1 MSSFRYV
8 LPCAAILP
16 AIGVFYATRPAN
28 ADNVETTA
36 TALPVINR
44 TTIDGKAV
52 SIGTGK
58 LTVVALTGTTCPV
71 AKRYGPTLA
80 ALEKTYSARGVQF
93 VYINPTD
100 SEPTSDMRAAKT
112 RLGLKGSYVHDKTKE
127 IAKTLGA
134 TTTTEVFLLNSER
147 KVIYRGAVD
156 DQYGVTYSKSKP
168 GNNYLARAIDA
179 GLKGAA
185 PTVTKTSAPGCVLDL
200 SDVAPI
206 QKPVTY
212 HNRISRIIQ
221 ENCLPCHRPGGVGP
235 FTLDSFSKVKDRAA
249 MIKFVV
255 NNKQMPPW
263 FAADAKPSKWKNDR
277 SLSEA
282 DKRDLLTWID
292 SKTPLG
298 DAKEAP
304 APVTFNPDWQIG
316 KPDEIYQLPAPI
328 AIKADGFME
337 YQNVIV
343 PLNSTKDRWVKGIEI
358 IPTAR
363 QVVHHILVFV
373 VPKGQ
378 RGGGRSAENIE
389 GLNGY
394 FAIYVPG
401 NSSIMY
407 PDGLAKQIPANSD
420 LRFQIHYTPNG
431 EATTDQSK
439 IGFIYSETPPKHEV
453 RTAGVSNV
461 FINIPPGADNHK
473 EVATVTVP
481 SDVEVLSFLPHMHVR
496 GKACRYDVVSPDGKR
511 ETLLDVPRYDFNWQ
525 LSYEY
530 AKWKKL
536 EKGQKIEFSVWF
548 DNSDKNP
555 ANPDPT
561 KRVRWGDQTY
571 EEMHLGY
578 VEYIV
583 PGATPGGDTPGI
595 GARRR
600 QGVANVVEATFGR
613 LDRNSDGFVTAS
625 EAGSMWDQVRAADAN
640 NDGKVTLDEA
650 KKAFGG

>member
-1 MSSFRYV
+1 MSSFRYA
-8 LPCAAILP
+8 LPCAAIIPL
-16 AIGVFYATRPAN
+16 IGIFYANRPTDSAV
-28 ADNVETTA
+28 AGPTV
-36 TALPVINR
+36 PVMNR
-44 TTIDGKAV
+44 TTIDGTTV
-52 SIGTGK
+52 NIGTGK
-58 LTVVALTGTTCPV
+58 FTVIALTGTTCPV

-80 ALEKTYSARGVQF
+80 SLEKTYAAKGVQF
-93 VYINPTD
+93 VYVNPAE
-100 SEPTSDMRAAKT
+100 SETAAEMRSAKT
-112 RLGLKGSYVHDKTKE
+112 RLGLTGAYVHDKTKE
-127 IAKTLGA
+127 IAKTLEA
-134 TTTTEVFLLNSER
+134 TTTTEVFLLNAQR
-147 KVIYRGAVD
+147 QVIYRGAVD
-156 DQYGVTYSKSKP
+156 DQYGLTYSKAQPTNK
-168 GNNYLARAIDA
+168 YLARAIDSA
-179 GLKGAA
+179 LKNSA
-185 PTVTKTSAPGCVLDL
+185 PAVAKTPAPGCALDL
-200 SDVAPI
+200 SDVQPL

-235 FTLDSFSKVKDRAA
+235 FTLDTISKVKDRAA
-249 MIKFVV
+249 MIKQVV

-282 DKRDLLTWID
+282 DKRDLLAWID
-292 SKTPLG
+292 AKTPLG

-304 APVTFNPDWQIG
+304 APAKFNPDWQIG
-316 KPDEIYQLPAPI
+316 KPDEIYQLPKPI

-343 PLNSTKDRWVKGIEI
+343 PLNSATERWVKAIEI

-378 RGGGRSAENIE
+378 RTGGRASENVE

-401 NSSIMY
+401 NSSIIY

-439 IGFIYSETPPKHEV
+439 IGFVYSATPPKHEV
-453 RTAGVSNV
+453 RTAGVANV
-461 FINIPPGADNHK
+461 LINIPPGADNHK
-473 EVATVTVP
+473 EVAAVTVP
-481 SDVEVLSFLPHMHVR
+481 TDVEILSFLPHMHVR
-496 GKACRYDVVSPDGKR
+496 GKACRYDLVSPDGKR
-511 ETLLDVPRYDFNWQ
+511 ETLLDIPRYDFNWQ

-530 AKWKKL
+530 AQWKKL

-571 EEMHLGY
+571 DEMHLGY

-583 PGATPGGDTPGI
+583 PGATPGADTPGI
-595 GARRR
+595 GTGRRR
-600 QGVANVVEATFGR
+600 ADASVVDRTFAR
-613 LDRNSDGFVTAS
+613 LDRNNDGFVVAA
-625 EAGSMWDQVRAADAN
+625 EAGSVWDQIKSADLN
-640 NDGKVTLDEA
+640 GDGKVSLEEA

>member
-1 MSSFRYV
+1 MRSFRYA
-8 LPCAAILP
+8 LPCAAIIPL
-16 AIGVFYATRPAN
+16 IGILYANRPADL
-28 ADNVETTA
+28 AVAGPTV
-36 TALPVINR
+36 PVMNR
-44 TTIDGKAV
+44 TTIDGTTV
-52 SIGTGK
+52 NIGTGK
-58 LTVVALTGTTCPV
+58 LTVIALTGTTCPV

-80 ALEKTYSARGVQF
+80 SLEKTYSAKGVQF
-93 VYINPTD
+93 VYVNPAE
-100 SEPTSDMRAAKT
+100 SETGAEMRAAKT
-112 RLGLKGSYVHDKTKE
+112 RLGLKGAYVHDKTKGV
-127 IAKTLGA
+127 AKTLEA
-134 TTTTEVFLLNSER
+134 TTTTEVFLLNAQR
-147 KVIYRGAVD
+147 QVIYRGAVD
-156 DQYGVTYSKSKP
+156 DQYGLTYSKAQPTNK
-168 GNNYLARAIDA
+168 YLARAIDSA
-179 GLKGAA
+179 LKNSA
-185 PTVTKTSAPGCVLDL
+185 PAVAKTPAPGCALDL
-200 SDVAPI
+200 SDVQPL

-282 DKRDLLTWID
+282 DQKDLLAWID

-298 DAKEAP
+298 DAKDAP
-304 APVTFNPDWQIG
+304 KPVSFSPDWQIG
-316 KPDEIYQLPAPI
+316 KPDETYQLPKPI
-328 AIKADGFME
+328 SIKADGFME
-337 YQNVIV
+337 YQNVLV
-343 PLNSTKDRWVKGIEI
+343 PLNSTKDRWVKAIEI

-373 VPKGQ
+373 VPKGG
-378 RGGGRSAENIE
+378 RGDSGASLE

-401 NSSIMY
+401 NSSIIY

-453 RTAGVSNV
+453 RTAGVANV
-461 FINIPPGADNHK
+461 LINIPPGADNHK

-481 SDVEVLSFLPHMHVR
+481 TDVEVLSFLPHMHVR
-496 GKACRYDVVSPDGKR
+496 GKACRYDVVSADGKR

-530 AKWKKL
+530 AQWKKL

-583 PGATPGGDTPGI
+583 PGAKPGEEAAGI
-595 GARRR
+595 GVNRRR
-600 QGVANVVEATFGR
+600 GVANAVEATFNR
-613 LDRNSDGFVTAS
+613 LDRNADGFVTAA
-625 EAGSMWDQVRAADAN
+625 EAGSFWDQVKLADSN
-640 NDGKVTLDEA
+640 NDGKVSLAEA